1 MLEVILV
8 KYFASTCRSTTHF
21 ILWIVLT
28 ITGKYIQWFT
38 TDLFIEVYSPQLIS
52 CWLENHATEVLT

>member
-8 KYFASTCRSTTHF
+8 KYFVSTCTCRSTTLC

-28 ITGKYIQWFT
+28 KTGKYIQWFT
-38 TDLFIEVYSPQLIS
+38 TDLFIEIYSP
-52 CWLENHATEVLT
+52 